1 MKDSALGKGLL
12 EMLELVIIVIFIMGL
27 ICCISMSLSVVYA
40 LVFGIFLFS
49 FYANMQ
55 GFSIKEILI
64 MLIVGMKKVKNILLV
79 FVCIGCLTA
88 IWRICGTI
96 PYIVYYSADFIVPDI
111 FIFCSFALCCVLSY
125 LTGSSFATV
134 GTVGTICMMLGN
146 ASGIPQIPL
155 GGAIMSGC
163 YFGDRCSPMSSSALL
178 VAEVTGTNI
187 YENIKTM
194 FKTAMIPLIIS
205 CGLYLLLRYDSLGI
219 LQNQSLEVFRKSFKM
234 HWICLVPALVTI
246 VLCACKV
253 EVKKTMLISVV
264 AGILICL
271 GVQKLSLGYIVK
283 TMLFGFHPIGNEELS
298 KLLEGGGISSMVNV
312 ACIVCLSSCF
322 SGIFEKTGLLNPIE
336 NKLKKI
342 SYWFTK
348 EGTFLITAILACML
362 SCNQSLAVILTNEL
376 SQSYE
381 PDEKTRASWLENT
394 VIVIAPLIPWSIASA
409 VPLAILGVPVQ
420 SLLYAWYLYLL
431 PIFLLISGVIS
442 AISRKNIESISGN

>member
-1 MKDSALGKGLL
+1 
-12 EMLELVIIVIFIMGL
+12 MLELVIIAIFIMGL

-49 FYANMQ
+49 SYAKMK

-64 MLIVGMKKVKNILLV
+64 MLIAGVKKVKNILLV

-96 PYIVYYSADFIVPDI
+96 PYIVYYSANFIIPDI
-111 FIFCSFALCCVLSY
+111 FVFCSFVLCCALSY
-125 LTGSSFATV
+125 LTGSAFAAA

-155 GGAIMSGC
+155 GGAILAGC
-163 YFGDRCSPMSSSALL
+163 YFGDRCSPMSSTALL
-178 VAEVTGTNI
+178 VAEITGTNI
-187 YENIKTM
+187 YDNIKTM

-205 CGLYLLLRYDSLGI
+205 CGLYLLLRYDSSGI
-219 LQNQSLEVFRKSFKM
+219 SQNQWLEVFKKSFEM
-234 HWICLVPALVTI
+234 HWMCLVPALATV

-253 EVKKTMLISVV
+253 DVKKTMIISVA

-271 GVQKLSLGYIVK
+271 GVQKLSFGYIVK
-283 TMLFGFHPIGNEELS
+283 TMLFGFHPVGNEELS
-298 KLLEGGGISSMVNV
+298 KLLEGGGISSMINV

-322 SGIFEKTGLLNPIE
+322 SGIFEKTGLLNQVE
-336 NKLKKI
+336 SELKKL
-342 SYWFTK
+342 SRWFTK
-348 EGTFLITAILACML
+348 EGTVLITAILTCMV
-362 SCNQSLAVILTNEL
+362 SCNQSLAAILTNEL

-381 PDEKTRASWLENT
+381 PDEKMRASWLENT
-394 VIVIAPLIPWSIASA
+394 VIVIAPLIPWNVASA

-442 AISRKNIESISGN
+442 AISRKIH